1 MVDERKMMF
10 SVGLICISCS
20 QVLAKKKK
28 KKSYTTTYIT
38 TIYITTT
45 TYIKLREVEFFA
57 WWFLIVKMH
66 HWVRK
71 ISSNFKKLSMIF
83 EKIEDVCTVM
93 DDNMNIDLLNSGAS
107 IINASNYFK

>member
-1 MVDERKMMF
+1 MVDERKMLF

-28 KKSYTTTYIT
+28 KSYTN
-38 TIYITTT
+38 ITTT

-66 HWVRK
+66 HWVSK

>member
-1 MVDERKMMF
+1 MF
-10 SVGLICISCS
+10 SSFG
-20 QVLAKKKK
+20 KKK
-28 KKSYTTTYIT
+28 KKSYIN
-38 TIYITTT
+38 ITTT

-66 HWVRK
+66 HWVSK

-93 DDNMNIDLLNSGAS
+93 DDNMNVDLLNSGAS
-107 IINASNYFK
+107 IINASNYFKQ